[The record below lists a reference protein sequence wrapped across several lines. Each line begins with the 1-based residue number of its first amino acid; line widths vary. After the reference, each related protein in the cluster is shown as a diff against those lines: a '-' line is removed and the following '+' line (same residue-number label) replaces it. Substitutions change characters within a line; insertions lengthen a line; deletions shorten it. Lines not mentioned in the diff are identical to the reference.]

1 MSFQMSFLVLGT
13 RQENFSEEASAFT
26 SSTAS
31 LPRSGL
37 RPAKITWQNL
47 AEVKRGMRGMR
58 SCLFWRSKAALFE
71 KYANTWQTG
80 DKHVINTCKH
90 MKKYEEKV
98 SVNRNTKLLLAAPR
112 EVQGLASSN
121 AQRLQCQ
128 SGRNLP
134 NLPTK
139 QLTGWEKKGKKGK
152 ENRKNRKGGPGRL
165 KEKRHGG
172 S

>member
-1 MSFQMSFLVLGT
+1 
-13 RQENFSEEASAFT
+13 
-26 SSTAS
+26 
-31 LPRSGL
+31 
-37 RPAKITWQNL
+37 
-47 AEVKRGMRGMR
+47 
-58 SCLFWRSKAALFE
+58 
-71 KYANTWQTG
+71 
-80 DKHVINTCKH
+80 

-112 EVQGLASSN
+112 EVQGLASSD

-139 QLTGWEKKGKKGK
+139 QLTGREKKGKKGK

>member
-1 MSFQMSFLVLGT
+1 
-13 RQENFSEEASAFT
+13 
-26 SSTAS
+26 
-31 LPRSGL
+31 
-37 RPAKITWQNL
+37 
-47 AEVKRGMRGMR
+47 
-58 SCLFWRSKAALFE
+58 
-71 KYANTWQTG
+71 
-80 DKHVINTCKH
+80 

-139 QLTGWEKKGKKGK
+139 QLTG
-152 ENRKNRKGGPGRL
+152 
-165 KEKRHGG
+165 
-172 S
+172 